1 MTPLFDIQLRNTS
14 LFEKIQ
20 PYLISLTITDEP
32 GLKSDKLDLVLAD
45 QNLDIPQIGDLLKIS
60 LGYKESG
67 LCDMGTFSIDGY
79 ALSHNEMRI
88 TAHAADFLE
97 DFKNPKSRSFENT
110 SLENIIQAIAAEHNV
125 PARISPN
132 LSSINFPALH
142 QTSESDLHFL
152 TRLGQQFN
160 ILIKPAGNCL
170 IAMPSGHGFATSGS
184 QLPEVTLTLDSTI
197 NWSIEFSKKEQVPS
211 VVAKGYDTDNAE
223 EFFES
228 VGEEDYSESDIG
240 YSLRGLYPT
249 REAAKT
255 AAKAVYEKLT
265 QKAYTFNAEIPGTPN
280 ILAESNLRLSGFR
293 TGIPTTWIIS
303 RSTHTLNSMGYRTSL
318 EAMVPTDFRNEFE
331 IEK

>member
-45 QNLDIPQIGDLLKIS
+45 QNIDLPQIGDFLKIS

-110 SLENIIQAIAAEHNV
+110 SLESIIQTIAADHNI
-125 PARISPN
+125 PARISPE
-132 LSSINFPALH
+132 LSGITFSALH
-142 QTSESDLHFL
+142 QTAESDLHFL

-170 IAMPSGHGFATSGS
+170 IAMPAGHGFTASGS
-184 QLPEVTLTLDSTI
+184 QLPEVTLTPDSTI
-197 NWSIEFSKKEQVPS
+197 NWSLEFSKKEQVPS

-228 VGEEDYSESDIG
+228 VGEEDYSEGDIG

-249 REAAKT
+249 REAAKV

-265 QKAYTFNAEIPGTPN
+265 QKAYTFTAEIPGNPN
-280 ILAESNLRLSGFR
+280 VLAESSLKLTGFR
-293 TGIPTTWIIS
+293 SGIPTTWIIS

-318 EAMVPTDFRNEFE
+318 EAMVPRDYRNEFE
-331 IEK
+331 LEK

>member
-20 PYLISLTITDEP
+20 PYLISLTIIDEP

-110 SLENIIQAIAAEHNV
+110 SLENIIQTIAAEHNITS
-125 PARISPN
+125 RISTE
-132 LSSINFPALH
+132 LSNIKFPSLH
-142 QTSESDLHFL
+142 QTSESDLHLL

-160 ILIKPAGNCL
+160 ILIKPVGNCL
-170 IAMPSGHGFATSGS
+170 VAIPSGHGFSASGS
-184 QLPEVTLTLDSTI
+184 HLPEVTLTTDSTV
-197 NWSIEFSKKEQVPS
+197 NWSLEFSKKEQVPS
-211 VVAKGYDTDNAE
+211 VTANGYDTDNAE

-228 VGEEDYSESDIG
+228 VGEEDYSEGDIG

-249 REAAKT
+249 REAAKV

-265 QKAYTFNAEIPGTPN
+265 QKAYTFNAEIPGNPN
-280 ILAESNLRLSGFR
+280 VLAESNLRLSGFR
-293 TGIPTTWIIS
+293 TGIPTAWIIS
-303 RSTHTLNSMGYRTSL
+303 RSTHTLSSAGYKTSL
-318 EAMVPTDFRNEFE
+318 EAMSPVDYKNEFL
-331 IEK
+331 K